1 MVEVKIYSEYIKLG
15 QMLKFASIISSGADA
30 KIFLEENTVHVNS
43 VLEQRRGRKLYEN
56 DIILIHGVEY
66 IIKMEK

>member
-1 MVEVKIYSEYIKLG
+1 MTEVKIYSEYIKLG
-15 QMLKFASIISSGADA
+15 QLLKFVSLINSGADA
-30 KIFLEENTVHVNS
+30 KIFLEENEVYVNS
-43 VLEQRRGRKLYEN
+43 MLEQRRGRKLYEK